1 MADTKGNDPKTGPA
15 ADTKSGPV
23 KPPVL
28 DLTARDMTPDTKPD
42 VSPTVPPKAEST
54 PAAQPKAEA
63 IKPDVTKPELSK
75 TTSAG
80 KPDPKPASAVP
91 PAPPKTPN
99 APTAAAPAH
108 ASRFPIAAMIGG
120 GLLGLATAYGLAMA
134 GYWPAPAVVGPE
146 SDPRIAQFASA
157 IPELQTVTETTQ
169 SELAAL
175 NQRIASLETA
185 EPVAAPAGETAAPVD
200 LAPIEAEIAA
210 LSQRLDNLP
219 AVPAPAPA
227 PVNNTDAL
235 NAVDARLNELAARL
249 GTAESS
255 LRDLDTT
262 VTETAATVAS
272 QPTDIGAVVQLPLI
286 VSGLENAFATGRPY
300 ESELNA
306 LRTSVP
312 QVQAPA
318 DVVTAAPTGLPRP
331 DLIASRF
338 TETLPAIIAARPT
351 NPNAQWQ
358 DGALDW
364 FSSAIALRPSGEQ
377 DGDSPEAVTSRLEG
391 AIARRDFATAQT
403 LFAALPAPM
412 QAAAGDLPAMVTA
425 QAEATK
431 FLETLRTQALSGE
444 AAQ

>member
-15 ADTKSGPV
+15 ADIKSGPV

-42 VSPTVPPKAEST
+42 VSP
-54 PAAQPKAEA
+54 AASPKAEA
-63 IKPDVTKPELSK
+63 VPPAPPKPDAAKPEPSK
-75 TTSAG
+75 PISAS

-91 PAPPKTPN
+91 PIPPKTPG
-99 APTAAAPAH
+99 PQAAAVPVRA
-108 ASRFPIAAMIGG
+108 ARFPIAATIGG
-120 GLLGLATAYGLAMA
+120 GVLGLAAAYGLAMA
-134 GYWPAPAVVGPE
+134 GYWPAPALTTPE
-146 SDPRIAQFASA
+146 SDPRLAQFASA

-185 EPVAAPAGETAAPVD
+185 EPSVAPAGETAAPVD

-210 LSQRLDNLP
+210 LSQRLDTLP
-219 AVPAPAPA
+219 TTPTAAPAD
-227 PVNNTDAL
+227 NTDAL
-235 NAVDARLNELAARL
+235 NAVDTRLDELAARL

-262 VTETAATVAS
+262 VSQTAATVAS

-306 LRTSVP
+306 LRTSAP

-318 DVVTAAPTGLPRP
+318 DVVSAAPTGLPRP

-338 TETLPAIIAARPT
+338 TEILPAIIAARPAD
-351 NPNAQWQ
+351 PNAQWQ

-364 FSSAIALRPSGEQ
+364 FSSAIALRPTGEQ
-377 DGDSPEAVTSRLEG
+377 EGDSPEAVTSRLEG
-391 AIARRDFATAQT
+391 AIARRDFAAAQT
-403 LFAALPAPM
+403 LFAALPETM
-412 QAAAGDLPAMVTA
+412 QTAAGDLPAMVTA

-431 FLETLRTQALSGE
+431 FLETVRTQALSGE